1 MVRSKGNAGGRVDAA
16 SLPGLTFDFDKLSG
30 KAMAAMPLSNAQT
43 RDVESLLHPYTNL
56 VRFRETGPLVIER
69 GKGVRVYDERGKD
82 YIEGLAGL
90 WCTALGWGEEALVEV
105 AAEQMRRL
113 AFGHLFAGKSH
124 EPAIALAEKL
134 KEIAPFQVG
143 KVFFANSGSEANDT
157 QIKLFWYASNARGE
171 RNRKKIIS
179 RAKAYHGVTIAAAS
193 LTSLPANH
201 RSFDLPLDF
210 VRFAECPH
218 HYHGAEPGEGEQDFS
233 ARLAGNLDALIQRE
247 GPETIAAMIVEPI
260 QGAGGVI
267 LPPDGY
273 FAGIQDVLARYGI
286 PLIADE
292 VITGFGRT
300 GNRFGCTTYD
310 IQPSCMTLAKAL
322 SSAYLPISAVL
333 ISPDISR
340 LIEEESGRVGTFG
353 HGYTYTGH
361 PVAAAVALKTIE
373 IFEERDILGHVRKVS
388 PRFLTRLSGLG
399 KHPLVGEAAGIGLI
413 GAVEIVADKQ
423 SRANFPP
430 AMLAA
435 PTLCRFIEEEG
446 VIARPMLGDRIALC
460 PPLVINEA
468 EIGEMFDRFER
479 GLNRGLDWAWNE
491 AGGKQA

>member
-1 MVRSKGNAGGRVDAA
+1 
-16 SLPGLTFDFDKLSG
+16 
-30 KAMAAMPLSNAQT
+30 MPLSNAQM

-69 GKGVRVYDERGKD
+69 GKGVRVYDESGKD
-82 YIEGLAGL
+82 YIEGLSGL

-134 KEIAPFQVG
+134 KEIAPFPVG

-157 QIKLFWYASNARGE
+157 QIKLFWYANNARGE
-171 RNRKKIIS
+171 AKRKKIIS
-179 RAKAYHGVTIAAAS
+179 RVKAYHGVTIAAAS
-193 LTSLPANH
+193 LTNLPANH

-210 VRFAECPH
+210 VRFADCPH
-218 HYHGAEPGEGEQDFS
+218 HYHAAQQDESEDEFS
-233 ARLAGNLDALIQRE
+233 ARLARSLDALIQTE
-247 GPETIAAMIVEPI
+247 GPDTIAAMIVEPI

-273 FAGIQDVLARYGI
+273 FAGLEDVLGRYGI
-286 PLIADE
+286 PLIDDE

-300 GNRFGCTTYD
+300 GNWFGCTTFAF
-310 IQPSCMTLAKAL
+310 QPATMTLAKAL

-333 ISPDISR
+333 ISPEISQ

-373 IFEERDILGHVRKVS
+373 IYQERDIVGHVRKVS
-388 PRFLTRLSGLG
+388 PRFLARLARLRD
-399 KHPLVGEAAGIGLI
+399 HPLVGEAAGIGLI
-413 GAVEIVADKQ
+413 GALEIVADKV
-423 SRANFPP
+423 RKTNFPS
-430 AMLAA
+430 ARLAG
-435 PTLCRFIEEEG
+435 PTICRFIEEEG

-460 PPLVINEA
+460 PPLVISEA
-468 EIGEMFDRFER
+468 EIDEMFDRFER
-479 GLNRGLDWAWNE
+479 GLSRGLEWAWN
-491 AGGKQA
+491 QARA